1 MIMKKTTTAK
11 LIAASLFLA
20 ASAANAGWHVNVG
33 AINVSPD
40 DSSSHLNAVEGAAGL
55 PTDSTKLGV
64 GSDTQLGITIDY
76 DYSENVVFEL
86 VAATPF
92 THEISV
98 KSSVDLVDGIRAGE
112 TKHLPPTL
120 LAQYHFGTVED
131 KFRPF
136 VGAGINYT
144 IFFEEEVDAL
154 DGALTGLG
162 VIGDSDKL
170 TLDLDSSVG
179 LALQAGANYKIN
191 DKWGI
196 HAMAMWADIS
206 AEGYVELNG
215 ADFQK
220 VDIDV
225 DPLVIMIG
233 ARYSF

>member
-1 MIMKKTTTAK
+1 MKKTILAK
-11 LIAASLFLA
+11 AAAASLLLA
-20 ASAANAGWHVNVG
+20 AGAANAGFHVNFG

-40 DSSSHLNAVEGAAGL
+40 ESSNNLDVVETITGSPANSLYLGL
-55 PTDSTKLGV
+55 D
-64 GSDTQLGITIDY
+64 SDTQLGITIDY
-76 DYSENVVFEL
+76 DLTDNFVLEL

-92 THEISV
+92 SHEISV
-98 KSSVDLVDGIRAGE
+98 KSSGALNGLAVGE

-120 LAQYHFGTVED
+120 LAQYHFGTAEN

-144 IFFEEEVDAL
+144 IFFEEKANDL
-154 DGALTGLG
+154 DNALTGLNLLTA
-162 VIGDSDKL
+162 SDEL

-191 DKWGI
+191 EKWGI

-206 AEGYVELNG
+206 AEGHVKLNG
-215 ADFQK
+215 SNLQK
-220 VDIDV
+220 VDVEV
-225 DPLVIMIG
+225 DPLVFMIG

>member
-1 MIMKKTTTAK
+1 MKKSTMAK
-11 LIAASLFLA
+11 SVAASLLLA
-20 ASAANAGWHVNVG
+20 ASAANAGLHVNVG

-40 DSSSHLNAVEGAAGL
+40 DSGNYLNAVEGAAGL
-55 PTDSTKLGV
+55 PTNSSYLGV
-64 GSDTQLGITIDY
+64 DSNTQLGITIDY
-76 DYSENVVFEL
+76 DLTENWVVEL

-98 KSSVDLVDGIRAGE
+98 HSSVALVDGLRAGE

-120 LAQYHFGTVED
+120 LAQYHFGNVD
-131 KFRPF
+131 QKLRPF

-144 IFFEEEVDAL
+144 IFFEEEVNNL
-154 DGALTGLG
+154 DSAFTDLG
-162 VIGDSDKL
+162 VITANDAL
-170 TLDLDSSVG
+170 TLHLDDSVG

-206 AEGYVELNG
+206 AEGNVRLNG

-220 VDIDV
+220 VDIEV
-225 DPLVIMIG
+225 DPLVFMIG

>member
-1 MIMKKTTTAK
+1 MKKTTMAK
-11 LIAASLFLA
+11 SIAASLLLA
-20 ASAANAGWHVNVG
+20 AGAANAGFHVNVG

-40 DSSSHLNAVEGAAGL
+40 ESSNSLTAVEGITKSPANSLFLGL
-55 PTDSTKLGV
+55 DSN
-64 GSDTQLGITIDY
+64 TQLGITIDY
-76 DYSENVVFEL
+76 DLSENFVLEL

-98 KSSVDLVDGIRAGE
+98 KSSGGLNGLAVGE
-112 TKHLPPTL
+112 TKQLPPTL
-120 LAQYHFGTVED
+120 LAQYHFGTAES

-144 IFFEEEVDAL
+144 IFFEEKVNAL
-154 DGALTGLG
+154 DSALTGLNL
-162 VIGDSDKL
+162 IGANDAL

-206 AEGYVELNG
+206 AEGHVKLNG
-215 ADFQK
+215 TNLQN
-220 VDIDV
+220 VDVEV
-225 DPLVIMIG
+225 DPLVFMIG